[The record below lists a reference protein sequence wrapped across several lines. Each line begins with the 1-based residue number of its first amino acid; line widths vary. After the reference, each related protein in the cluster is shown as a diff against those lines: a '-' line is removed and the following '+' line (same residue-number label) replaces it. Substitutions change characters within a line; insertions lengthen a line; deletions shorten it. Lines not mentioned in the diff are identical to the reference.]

1 MGYPCTSNAL
11 ATPSQQLDERTST
24 VKRKIEHDNG
34 SLKGVLGC
42 GSSVGGWLGMSVGCE
57 HAGSAYLCWLWRR
70 QCLLWQRP
78 RPSTQAC
85 PSLEPACR
93 RDGEWHLAPL
103 QLSGWLTFCSVHT
116 MVQSCERTL
125 VSGAK
130 VVEGGRDYKSTIQ
143 VSPLIR
149 AWKFSSVKTS
159 AR

>member
-1 MGYPCTSNAL
+1 MWAASTQDQRTFVGCGVDSAHFGNAL
-11 ATPSQQLDERTST
+11 DHRHKLVHLWSQPVE
-24 VKRKIEHDNG
+24 G
-34 SLKGVLGC
+34 
-42 GSSVGGWLGMSVGCE
+42 
-57 HAGSAYLCWLWRR
+57 
-70 QCLLWQRP
+70 
-78 RPSTQAC
+78 
-85 PSLEPACR
+85 
-93 RDGEWHLAPL
+93 DGEWHLAPL

-130 VVEGGRDYKSTIQ
+130 VVEGWRDYKSTIQ